1 MYSGPGS
8 GPMLAAAAAWD
19 GLATDLQTAGAVYQ
33 SVISDLTSGSWRGPA
48 SMSMAASAATYVSWL
63 TTTALQAEQAA
74 TQARAAAS
82 AHETAFAMT
91 VPPPVIAANRSLLMS
106 LVAANVLGQ
115 NTPAIAATDLH
126 YGEMWAQDAAAMYGY
141 ADASAAAAK
150 VTPFT
155 PPRATTTAAG
165 LIKQGIAV
173 TQAASTSAGAHTQD
187 AMLTSSRLIS
197 AVPQALQALASP
209 SSTSG
214 ASSLLSASGL
224 RSALND
230 LSGHLR
236 TTMSTLSFVNG
247 AAGASRSG
255 NVIGTAAGSSVQ
267 TGSAGATL
275 GSAGLSGLGAG
286 SGGVLSANMGGASS
300 MGTLSV
306 PRSWAAAAP
315 VVGPASAA
323 LPSIGSNTAPV
334 SGVSGVP
341 VMPIGGTAGRGTSR
355 LADSSRFLLRRNMVP
370 HWPAGG

>member
-19 GLATDLQTAGAVYQ
+19 RLATDLHTAAAAYQ

-106 LVAANVLGQ
+106 LVATNVLGQ

-141 ADASAAAAK
+141 ADASAAASK

-155 PPRATTTAAG
+155 SPPATTIAAG
-165 LIKQGIAV
+165 LTSQGIAV
-173 TQAASTSAGAHTQD
+173 TQAASTSTGTHTQD

-247 AAGASRSG
+247 AAGIARSG

-267 TGSAGATL
+267 TGPAAATL
-275 GSAGLSGLGAG
+275 GSAGLSGLKAS
-286 SGGVLSANMGGASS
+286 SGGALSVNMGAASS
-300 MGTLSV
+300 MGALSV
-306 PRSWAAAAP
+306 PRSWAAPTP
-315 VVGPASAA
+315 VVGPVSAV
-323 LPSIGSNTAPV
+323 LPSTGFNTAPV

-355 LADSSRFLLRRNMVP
+355 LADSSRILLCRSVVP
-370 HWPAGG
+370 SWPAGG